1 MKQHTILLSNSLS
14 FKFFTLYYL
23 FKALSQFAIMLKM
36 WHFKVN
42 STLHMVGTMDNSYR
56 PHPTCQAK
64 EMGTLTDW
72 EVVEGPQIRVEGE
85 VLQVGHNKGRFTS
98 AITTGGW
105 WHSISWLGGVLVL
118 WWQHGCN
125 SYNSIDVLLL

>member
-1 MKQHTILLSNSLS
+1 MKQHTILVSNSLS

-23 FKALSQFAIMLKM
+23 FKALCQFAIMLKM

-72 EVVEGPQIRVEGE
+72 EVVEEPQIKVEGE
-85 VLQVGHNKGRFTS
+85 VLQPGHN
-98 AITTGGW
+98 
-105 WHSISWLGGVLVL
+105 
-118 WWQHGCN
+118 
-125 SYNSIDVLLL
+125 